1 MGAWHGTYANL
12 LRTRFSALVAYAEAL
27 VDDRA
32 AARDLAQDA
41 SVAVFSR
48 RKSPR
53 DIQSAE
59 IAAREWMVTKALA
72 DGVSAEHVATVL
84 FALDGR
90 DDDGIRAILKK
101 ATPDP
106 LPDGHPH
113 NSRKPF
119 AVASPRPRR
128 STPRQAAG

>member
-27 VDDRA
+27 VDDRV

-41 SVAVFSR
+41 SVAVFAR

-59 IAAREWMVTKALA
+59 IAAREWMATKAVA

-84 FALDGR
+84 FSLDGR
-90 DDDGIRAILKK
+90 DDEGIRAILKK
-101 ATPDP
+101 STPDP
-106 LPDGHPH
+106 SPTSPN
-113 NSRKPF
+113 NSRTRF
-119 AVASPRPRR
+119 AVASRKPRR
-128 STPRQAAG
+128 STPRQAEA